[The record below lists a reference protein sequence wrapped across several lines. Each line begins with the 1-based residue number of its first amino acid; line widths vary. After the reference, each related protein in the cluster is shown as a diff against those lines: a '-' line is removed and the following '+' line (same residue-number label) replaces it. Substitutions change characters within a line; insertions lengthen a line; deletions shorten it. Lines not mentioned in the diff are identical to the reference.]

1 MSDDFTIELS
11 SNLDYDGMVVYISVY
26 EQEIAILNY
35 DKGIEHIEIKLLPI
49 YTNTKTLSVPLD
61 KLLIA
66 LEKAKT
72 ILKKCAE
79 EDKMR
84 DNF

>member
-11 SNLDYDGMVVYISVY
+11 SNLDYDGMVVYISVS

-35 DKGIEHIEIKLLPI
+35 DKGIENIEIRLLPI
-49 YTNTKTLSVPLD
+49 YTNTKTLSIPLD
-61 KLLIA
+61 KFLTA

-84 DNF
+84 SE